1 MTLISWLWIN
11 IISKMTMSSTS
22 FLRGHM
28 PKLGVSL
35 FFWSIAQTRRKKL
48 GTSFWDWFI
57 KQIKPTIRVFDKNI
71 FCFRRC
77 KIPCNFNFPRIFLF
91 FHFHLLYAL
100 HATTSFKDP
109 HLTPHPDATCM
120 WLNASKLKHR
130 DGFSTCN
137 YSITNTSV
145 KADRN
150 VNDLFICSNSFN

>member
-1 MTLISWLWIN
+1 MTLISWFWIN
-11 IISKMTMSSTS
+11 IISKMTISMSSTS

-28 PKLGVSL
+28 PKLGMSL
-35 FFWSIAQTRRKKL
+35 FFSIFYEKYCANSKKKL

-109 HLTPHPDATCM
+109 HLTPTPMLHVCDWMLQNLSTGTV
-120 WLNASKLKHR
+120 LVHVITLLLIRVLKR
-130 DGFSTCN
+130 IGM
-137 YSITNTSV
+137 
-145 KADRN
+145 
-150 VNDLFICSNSFN
+150 